1 MLVDAKA
8 GMIAWAFD
16 RDYLIPVAGIR
27 REIKP
32 VNSPGFYRSDSGR
45 SNFSFEWHR
54 HPSSMRSG
62 IVRR

>member
-27 REIKP
+27 REINP
-32 VNSPGFYRSDSGR
+32 RIRPASTAPIVAAAIFPLN
-45 SNFSFEWHR
+45 
-54 HPSSMRSG
+54 G
-62 IVRR
+62 IGIQAA